1 MAKGKKLRRG
11 WKPGNPAQPS
21 IYEDIDDDRQHDRFL
36 SDEQRS
42 QRLRSELIEANAD
55 ANLSTYNGKMR
66 DRIQVEKVSA
76 PVDSSIAES
85 SYDEQL
91 GDLTFRK
98 DLDEA
103 YANFQQELAS
113 HINGKGSSHV
123 EVDRLAAVFVAKQR
137 QALKDYRQE
146 HASPTSYLDA
156 GVNAVTQKMRGYGFD
171 FTSTGDSLKWARDK
185 TLGDAR
191 IAVGEHYLN
200 EIEQGLNS
208 QIADSRQ
215 LTDNLRL
222 LGSKEAI
229 VVVERGSTTLATLT
243 TEQGVQLDAINA
255 LNRQYQADLFSAMTD
270 LDNDPGNINDLAEIH
285 KVYKDEL
292 QQKTD
297 AFALANPG
305 VALQVSDGA
314 TSPTYTNVSDHMQ
327 KRFTEIRSHSQALRA
342 EANQLYMAPKSALQH
357 YRYGVDQ
364 QHKTTY
370 DQIILDKAA
379 AFEAEVKKQQAII
392 DALRPGVTIPP
403 PPTVFSALV
412 LKEPTV
418 SDVLRKG
425 ALSYVE
431 IAEAEPY
438 EIFHEVTMRDYIAA
452 TPAEKAKNYAGVNY
466 RINTLITAADKLP
479 AEVKAAS
486 LAYLQECKAYVA
498 HYSPAAIKKREPTF
512 DDTLNALQSRVV
524 ALEQAYQNN
533 DPAGIALAAEI
544 TKDLTALRKTS
555 AAPAA
560 YTLST
565 VDALPAKGTPNSFV
579 QVETKATHKDDEPT
593 REVYFCDAAGTAT
606 IVDLSTIAEKERN
619 DFLGRFPALGNK
631 PTSASLADVVA
642 HIPAASAAT
651 ASQAARIDK
660 ALGEVAKMKGS
671 ADYYRLS
678 QEFHAISD
686 ELAHLH
692 NQYAAE
698 ARPLLDIEYQF
709 DAKSTKAQLAHLK
722 DQYSAL
728 RETQLAKLAE
738 LQTSVKGD
746 LKATPPVLAATL
758 TAEQLKAFNEQCAA
772 LQKTQADNF
781 TALVTEVSKQRDA
794 ADKDFDSFNRNYQW
808 DALQRDPFD
817 RDRHHKLTDKEI
829 ERIKALDPYEAV
841 NQTKGNPNASV
852 RVGFMSVQKNDDHTF
867 SINLSQAFRGEGFI
881 NRRTGQV
888 SHATAFWAWCSKGKY
903 RRDVEATLTDPARMD
918 NLGLVLDTMMK
929 DPEIVGAKGERNTLT
944 NCQVEYS
951 KTNYKE
957 LLAMYVAA
965 ESRDI
970 KYNIRADFQ
979 NSFKTEKGFSS
990 IVYNVSDEKR
1000 ARLLE
1005 KMERDVERYK
1015 EQRRDTVA
1023 INASCRELTLHGVQP
1038 GLPSKKSLDAA
1049 GDIKDRNSRH
1059 FVQAVLTLSHSD
1071 SNRDLS
1077 ATDSLRHLNNIN
1089 LSLVKGLVPNGGD
1102 YSGHA
1107 AALLGV
1113 ALERDHFASLL
1124 VLKDRELTKLQ
1135 NSAEVK
1141 RSPDLQVQCAAAR
1154 QSLAQEQRHFA
1165 VLCEKYGCQADQ
1177 GGRSFLAQMSQ
1188 QHKTAEL
1195 RDMTLKGNDVAAAKE
1210 IVEELAKLPTL
1221 PGLLD
1226 KKTDVLDELAEKL
1239 ASIENAHAAERATTS
1254 PVKTLLEQLVTS
1266 EQLSDPHS
1274 FTEHTD
1280 FAAKANGVDVR
1291 MQATREEMSAEHQ
1304 AAIEV
1309 LQDKHDKADLTD
1321 QPALK
1326 LQLDALKN
1334 QSSADYIK
1342 EALAAENA
1350 KASTDPAVIAKI
1362 DKLERLQLH
1371 QDQAAPLQAARTE
1384 LQTAQAEK
1392 AKLVKD
1398 AAPAAV
1404 IAAAETKVK
1413 VAENALTKVEGNIQA
1428 LKLPNTLATLV
1439 ATLEQAKAAVSTDVK
1454 ANQAI
1459 VTRELG
1465 KAKALLAKSTPPM
1478 LPKTDL
1484 AKFNDAVAAIT
1495 GLDKLTPTRP
1505 EDKETQRNLLTEAK
1519 MQCNTILERQV
1530 QVAVECLN
1538 NKNPPAT
1545 LAAKIEKLTQAH
1557 DIICQSGTELGRSVV
1572 TASSDQH
1579 LAAQCRTLLT
1589 ELNQVRKFNDRLS
1602 LAIAAAG
1609 DSTSVATFANRDR
1622 VFDIPVN
1629 SSKAEQQLA
1638 DLSTLKTELSKAV
1651 AVAKDPLAKPELTA
1665 ALAKVTE
1672 YRTALIEGLK
1682 KDAARVLSE
1691 KPANVTALQSV
1702 ERAFKYD
1709 GLSSAEKAAQRPP
1722 SSHVLAMIKES
1733 VAPSTIA
1740 QQAEAKIKEA
1750 SASVVSSSRSTSTST
1765 SSHH

>member
-1 MAKGKKLRRG
+1 MAKGKKLRRN

-21 IYEDIDDDRQHDRFL
+21 IYEDIDDARQHDSFL

-55 ANLSTYNGKMR
+55 ANLAAYNDKMR

-76 PVDSSIAES
+76 PVDSSIAERN
-85 SYDEQL
+85 YDEQL

-137 QALKDYRQE
+137 QALKDYRQD
-146 HASPTSYLDA
+146 HPPASTL
-156 GVNAVTQKMRGYGFD
+156 G
-171 FTSTGDSLKWARDK
+171 WARNK

-191 IAVGEHYLN
+191 IAVGERYLN
-200 EIEQGLNS
+200 EIKQGLNS

-229 VVVERGSTTLATLT
+229 VVVERGSTKLAPLT
-243 TEQGVQLDAINA
+243 KEQGVQLAAIND
-255 LNRQYQADLFSAMTD
+255 LNRQYQVDLFRAMTD
-270 LDNDPGNINDLAEIH
+270 LDNDPGNIQDVDQIH
-285 KVYKDEL
+285 HVYQEAL
-292 QQKTD
+292 QTQTD
-297 AFALANPG
+297 AFARANSG

-314 TSPTYTNVSDHMQ
+314 TSPTYTSVSDHMQ

-370 DQIILDKAA
+370 DQITLDKAA

-392 DALRPGVTIPP
+392 DALRPGVTTPP

-418 SDVLRKG
+418 PDVLRKE

-431 IAEAEPY
+431 IANAKSY
-438 EIFHEVTMRDYIAA
+438 EIFHEVMMHDYIAA
-452 TPAEKAKNYAGVNY
+452 TPAEKAKNYRGVNF
-466 RINTLITAADKLP
+466 RIDSLITQADTLT
-479 AEVKAAS
+479 AEVKVAS
-486 LAYLQECKAYVA
+486 LAYLHECKAYVA
-498 HYSPAAIKKREPTF
+498 HYSPAAIAKREPTF

-524 ALEQAYQNN
+524 ALEQAYQKN
-533 DPAGIALAAEI
+533 DGTATALATEI
-544 TKDLTALRKTS
+544 TKDLKVLRAAN

-565 VDALPAKGTPNSFV
+565 VAALPATDTPNSFV
-579 QVETKATHKDDEPT
+579 QVETKAAHKDDEPT
-593 REVYFCDAAGTAT
+593 REVYFCDAAGARTK
-606 IVDLSTIAEKERN
+606 VDLSAIAEKDRN

-651 ASQAARIDK
+651 VSQAARIDK
-660 ALGEVAKMKGS
+660 ALGEVAKMEGS

-709 DAKSTKAQLAHLK
+709 DAKSTRAQLAHLK

-746 LKATPPVLAATL
+746 LKATPPVLPATSL

-772 LQKTQADNF
+772 LQKTQAENF
-781 TALVTEVSKQRDA
+781 TALVTEVSNKRDA
-794 ADKDFDSFNRNYQW
+794 ADKDFDSFNRKYQW

-829 ERIKALDPYEAV
+829 ERIKALDPYEEV

-852 RVGFMSVQKNDDHTF
+852 RVGFMSVQKHADNTF

-881 NRRTGQV
+881 NTRTGQV

-929 DPEIVGAKGERNTLT
+929 DPDIVGAKGERNTLT

-1038 GLPSKKSLDAA
+1038 GSPSKKSLDAA
-1049 GDIKDRNSRH
+1049 GDIKDRNSRD
-1059 FVQAVLTLSHSD
+1059 FVKAVLTLSHND
-1071 SNRDLS
+1071 TNKDLS
-1077 ATDSLRHLNNIN
+1077 TADSLRHLNNIN

-1124 VLKDRELTKLQ
+1124 VLKERELTKRE

-1141 RSPDLQVQCAAAR
+1141 ADPNLQAQCVAAR
-1154 QSLAQEQRHFA
+1154 QSLAKEQQHFET
-1165 VLCEKYGCQADQ
+1165 LCKNFGCQTDQ
-1177 GGRSFLAQMSQ
+1177 AGRSIQDQMSQ
-1188 QHKTAEL
+1188 QHDTAKR
-1195 RDMTLKGNDVAAAKE
+1195 RDMTLKGNDVEAAKE

-1226 KKTDVLDELAEKL
+1226 KKTDVLGELADKL

-1266 EQLSDPHS
+1266 EQLRDPHS

-1280 FAAKANGVDVR
+1280 FAAKAAGVDVR

-1309 LQDKHDKADLTD
+1309 LQDKHDKAALTD

-1326 LQLDALKN
+1326 LQLDVLSK

-1342 EALAAENA
+1342 ETLAAEKA

-1362 DKLERLQLH
+1362 DKLERLQQH

-1413 VAENALTKVEGNIQA
+1413 VAENALTKVEGDIQA

-1439 ATLEQAKAAVSTDVK
+1439 ATLETAKGAVKKDVA

-1465 KAKALLAKSTPPM
+1465 KAKALLAESTPPTP
-1478 LPKTDL
+1478 PKTDL

-1505 EDKETQRNLLTEAK
+1505 EDKETLRNLLTQAK
-1519 MQCNTILERQV
+1519 VQCNSILEGQV

-1538 NKNPPAT
+1538 NKNPSTDT
-1545 LAAKIEKLTQAH
+1545 LADKINKLTQAQG
-1557 DIICQSGTELGRSVV
+1557 ILSQSDTKLGRSDASV
-1572 TASSDQH
+1572 SSDTN
-1579 LAAQCRTLLT
+1579 LAAQCEKLLA
-1589 ELNQVRKFNDRLS
+1589 ELNSFKKFDASFNE
-1602 LAIAAAG
+1602 AITTG
-1609 DSTSVATFANRDR
+1609 GVVATTAVDFAKRDR
-1622 VFDIPVN
+1622 VFDNPVE
-1629 SSKAEQQLA
+1629 SSEAETQLTK
-1638 DLSTLKTELSKAV
+1638 LSNLKTELSAAV
-1651 AVAKDPLAKPELTA
+1651 AASKDPLAKTELTA
-1665 ALAKVTE
+1665 VLAKVTE
-1672 YRTALIEGLK
+1672 YRTALIKGLQ
-1682 KDAARVLSE
+1682 KDAARVLNE

-1702 ERAFKYD
+1702 ERAFNSL
-1709 GLSSAEKAAQRPP
+1709 GLSSAEKTLPADQRPP
-1722 SSHVLAMIKES
+1722 SSHMLAMIKES

-1740 QQAEAKIKEA
+1740 QQAAAKITEA
-1750 SASVVSSSRSTSTST
+1750 SASVVSSSRSTSTS
-1765 SSHH
+1765 SRH